1 MATVR
6 MRWLLLLLGAVTLGC
21 GGAVKIGTD
30 ASADASADAIA
41 VDTAA
46 DATGDASGADAAAD
60 TGGSCNPGAIAFPQG
75 GTLAPGT
82 LCDELYACAD
92 DAAGAA
98 RIEAAS
104 PRFSCAP
111 GSEPGS
117 ACDAYT
123 CAFRDPG
130 GPSTLDAS
138 EIADICAITVLTPPP
153 ALRCTVFVNAPR

>member
-1 MATVR
+1 
-6 MRWLLLLLGAVTLGC
+6 MRRSFLLLALAVSGC
-21 GGAVKIGTD
+21 GGAQAGGDASADGPGADRPADTTD
-30 ASADASADAIA
+30 VGDPSADASA
-41 VDTAA
+41 
-46 DATGDASGADAAAD
+46 
-60 TGGSCNPGAIAFPQG
+60 SCNPAAVAFPQG
-75 GTLAPGT
+75 GTLTPGT

-111 GSEPGS
+111 GAEPGS

-123 CAFRDPG
+123 CALRNPG

-138 EIADICAITVLTPPP
+138 EIADICALTVLTPTP
-153 ALRCTVFVNAPR
+153 ALRCAVFVNAR

>member
-1 MATVR
+1 
-6 MRWLLLLLGAVTLGC
+6 MRQSFLLLALAMSC
-21 GGAVKIGTD
+21 GGAPAGGD
-30 ASADASADAIA
+30 ASADGPGTDRPADTTDVGDSSADVSA
-41 VDTAA
+41 
-46 DATGDASGADAAAD
+46 
-60 TGGSCNPGAIAFPQG
+60 SCNPAAVAFPQG
-75 GTLAPGT
+75 GTLTPGT

-111 GSEPGS
+111 GSEPVS

-123 CAFRDPG
+123 CAFRNPG

-138 EIADICAITVLTPPP
+138 EIADICAITVLTPTP
-153 ALRCTVFVNAPR
+153 ALRCTVFVNAR

>member
-1 MATVR
+1 
-6 MRWLLLLLGAVTLGC
+6 MRRLRWSLLLAAFAASGC
-21 GGAVKIGTD
+21 GGGAATGTD
-30 ASADASADAIA
+30 ASFDSA
-41 VDTAA
+41 
-46 DATGDASGADAAAD
+46 GDAASCNAAAV
-60 TGGSCNPGAIAFPQG
+60 TFPQG

-98 RIEAAS
+98 RIEAAA

-117 ACDAYT
+117 GCTAYT
-123 CAFRDPG
+123 CAFRDPA

-138 EIADICAITVLTPPP
+138 EIGELCALTVLAPTPF
-153 ALRCTVFVNAPR
+153 LRCTVFVNAR

>member
-1 MATVR
+1 
-6 MRWLLLLLGAVTLGC
+6 MRWLLLLLGAVTPGC
-21 GGAVKIGTD
+21 GGDGKTG
-30 ASADASADAIA
+30 ADASADGFADAIA
-41 VDTAA
+41 ADTAA
-46 DATGDASGADAAAD
+46 DATGPGADTAAD
-60 TGGSCNPGAIAFPQG
+60 TGASCNPAAVTFPQG

-138 EIADICAITVLTPPP
+138 EIADICAITVLTPTP
-153 ALRCTVFVNAPR
+153 ALRCAVFVN

>member
-1 MATVR
+1 
-6 MRWLLLLLGAVTLGC
+6 MRGLLLFALVTLGC
-21 GGAVKIGTD
+21 GGSAATGPDASPDTIGTD
-30 ASADASADAIA
+30 APS
-41 VDTAA
+41 
-46 DATGDASGADAAAD
+46 DASGPDAAPD
-60 TGGSCNPGAIAFPQG
+60 TSSDAPASCNPAAVAFPQG

-104 PRFSCAP
+104 PRFSCAS
-111 GSEPGS
+111 GSQPAS
-117 ACDAYT
+117 ACSAYT

-138 EIADICAITVLTPPP
+138 EIADICALTLLAPTPP
-153 ALRCTVFVNAPR
+153 LRCVVFINGPA

>member
-1 MATVR
+1 
-6 MRWLLLLLGAVTLGC
+6 MRSLLLLFSLVTLGC
-21 GGAVKIGTD
+21 GGSAATGPDASPDAIGTD
-30 ASADASADAIA
+30 ASPDAP
-41 VDTAA
+41 
-46 DATGDASGADAAAD
+46 GPDAAPD
-60 TGGSCNPGAIAFPQG
+60 TSSDAPASCNPGAVAFPQG

-82 LCDELYACAD
+82 LCDELYACAG

-104 PRFSCAP
+104 LRFSCAP

-117 ACDAYT
+117 ACSAYT

-138 EIADICAITVLTPPP
+138 EIADICAVTVLTPTP
-153 ALRCTVFVNAPR
+153 ALRCVVFVNAR

>member
-1 MATVR
+1 
-6 MRWLLLLLGAVTLGC
+6 MRSSLLLALVTLGC
-21 GGAVKIGTD
+21 GGSAAIGPD
-30 ASADASADAIA
+30 ASTDTSGSDASL
-41 VDTAA
+41 DTS
-46 DATGDASGADAAAD
+46 GSDASLDVPATCNAAAV
-60 TGGSCNPGAIAFPQG
+60 AFPRG

-104 PRFSCAP
+104 PRFSCTP
-111 GSEPGS
+111 GSEPES
-117 ACDAYT
+117 TCTAFT

-138 EIADICAITVLTPPP
+138 EIADVCALTLLTPAPP
-153 ALRCTVFVNAPR
+153 LRCVVFVSAP

>member
-1 MATVR
+1 
-6 MRWLLLLLGAVTLGC
+6 MRSLLPLFALVTLGC
-21 GGAVKIGTD
+21 GGSAAVGLADASTDGIGTD
-30 ASADASADAIA
+30 ATPDVA
-41 VDTAA
+41 
-46 DATGDASGADAAAD
+46 GADAAPD
-60 TGGSCNPGAIAFPQG
+60 VSSDVPGSCNPAAVAFPQG
-75 GTLAPGT
+75 GTLVPGT

-92 DAAGAA
+92 NAAGAA

-138 EIADICAITVLTPPP
+138 EIADICAITVLTPTP
-153 ALRCTVFVNAPR
+153 ALRCTVFVNAR

>member
-1 MATVR
+1 
-6 MRWLLLLLGAVTLGC
+6 MRRSFLLLVLAMCGC
-21 GGAVKIGTD
+21 SGTSAGGD
-30 ASADASADAIA
+30 ASADGPATDSPPADTPGAG
-41 VDTAA
+41 DSS
-46 DATGDASGADAAAD
+46 GDASA
-60 TGGSCNPGAIAFPQG
+60 SCNPAAVAFPQG

-111 GSEPGS
+111 GAEPGS

-138 EIADICAITVLTPPP
+138 EIADICAITVLTPTP
-153 ALRCTVFVNAPR
+153 ALRCTVFVNAR